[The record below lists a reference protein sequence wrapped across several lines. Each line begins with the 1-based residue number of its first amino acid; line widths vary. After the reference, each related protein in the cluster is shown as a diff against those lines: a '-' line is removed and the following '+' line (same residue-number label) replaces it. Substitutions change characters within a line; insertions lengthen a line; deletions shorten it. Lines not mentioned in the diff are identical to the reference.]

1 MLQAFI
7 AFCLIWVI
15 AGASMLIRWI
25 AFSRMDSW
33 AMEISVAALI
43 YNILYGVYASE
54 TVADFCHK
62 ELLRCIV
69 LLMFALAIA
78 GIHLHYAFV
87 CRDKCGDHFNNAILI
102 LRREAEHTAGIYFKE
117 VGDTFEYDDDD
128 EEYSMTG
135 GAVYAEM
142 TPEERFRLED
152 MKQSYLS
159 KLVILKE
166 ANTLAKSSLSV
177 CYSIFIDAFSYNR
190 RGILRHRKKK
200 DGGASKGF
208 RPKKTGVRIAL
219 ASIINNLHIDGM
231 PTLHEDDF
239 NISMQQQKTGLI
251 LFDVFEVLSLIV
263 GCRVVDV
270 LINIFF
276 G

>member
-15 AGASMLIRWI
+15 AGVSMLIRWI

-43 YNILYGVYASE
+43 YNILYGIYASE
-54 TVADFCHK
+54 TIAEFCRN

-87 CRDKCGDHFNNAILI
+87 CRDKCSDHFNNAMLI
-102 LRREAEHTAGIYFKE
+102 IKREAGASDIFFKE
-117 VGDTFEYDDDD
+117 IGDSIEYDDDD
-128 EEYSMTG
+128 AEFSMTG
-135 GAVYAEM
+135 GAIYSEK
-142 TPEERFRLED
+142 TEEERFMLED

-219 ASIINNLHIDGM
+219 ANIINNLHIDGM

-263 GCRVVDV
+263 GCRVVEV
-270 LINIFF
+270 LIGTLF